1 MCGIVGVFRTHENCD
16 ADRLIRMRDALTHR
30 GPDDAGLMTDGTL
43 GLAQRRLSII
53 DLSPL
58 GHQPMVT
65 EDGRYSI
72 VYNGEIYNYPELRA
86 GLEARGVKFV
96 SQSDTEV
103 ILKLHV
109 ADGDGAVEKL
119 NGIFAYAIWDKLERR
134 LLLARD
140 RAGIKPL
147 YLAQTSQGIAFASE
161 IKALF
166 HSGLV
171 TPAINEKR
179 LAEFL
184 VFRQVAGNENLFAG
198 IEVLPPGHTMVVRD
212 GRAEP
217 AHRYWTVRS
226 QPPKF
231 AGTFADATDALDA
244 LLNRAVQRQLMS
256 DVPLGTFCSG
266 GIDSSLTT
274 VIAARHMSRAINT
287 FSVGF
292 HEADF
297 DESVYARM
305 ASKAAGSTHHELKI
319 DEAEFTALLPKLIE
333 HHDLPLN
340 FANSVHIYAIS
351 KLARQHVTVVLT
363 GEGADELFGGYP
375 RYYIPRLLEPFQK
388 LPGALRGTL
397 LSLLKAAPDH
407 RMRKLAAFA
416 GRDRDDVLLYNCTG
430 VDPALARRLLG
441 RRGEMPLEFRLDCI
455 RDARARGL
463 DEVSALAELDFQT
476 YLVSILNR
484 QDKMSMATSIES
496 RVPFLD
502 NEIIDFARGLPR
514 EYRQTL
520 RHRKRVLKAVAL
532 RYLPAEIVHRR
543 KSGFGVP
550 LKNWF
555 AGSGPMGKLLDEA
568 ANSTAIGELMDASH
582 LRTVIADHRA
592 GRADYSEML
601 WSVVNLRLWR
611 QAFGA

>member
-1 MCGIVGVFRTHENCD
+1 MCGIVGVFRTRENCD
-16 ADRLIRMRDALTHR
+16 ADRLTRMRDALVHR
-30 GPDDAGLMTDGTL
+30 GPDDAGSMIDGPL

-58 GHQPMVT
+58 GHQPMST

-72 VYNGEIYNYPELRA
+72 VYNGEVYNYQELRA
-86 GLEARGVKFV
+86 ELEARGVSFV
-96 SQSDTEV
+96 SHSDTEV

-109 ADGDGAVEKL
+109 ADGDGAVERL
-119 NGIFAYAIWDKLERR
+119 NGIFAYAIWDRLERR

-147 YLAQTSQGIAFASE
+147 YVAQNGHGIAFASE

-166 HSGLV
+166 HSGFVEPSL
-171 TPAINEKR
+171 NEKR

-198 IEVLPPGHTMVVRD
+198 IEVLPPGHTMVVRE

-217 AHRYWTVRS
+217 PRRYWTVRAA
-226 QPPKF
+226 PPRF
-231 AGTFADATDALDA
+231 TGSFEEAANQLDT
-244 LLNRAVQRQLMS
+244 LLNRAVKRQLMS

-274 VIAARHMSRAINT
+274 AIAARHMSRAINT

-319 DEAEFTALLPKLIE
+319 DETEFAGLLPKLIE

-375 RYYIPRLLEPFQK
+375 RYYIPRLLEPFVR
-388 LPGALRGTL
+388 LPGALRGGL
-397 LSLLKAAPDH
+397 LSLLKALPDH

-416 GRDRDDVLLYNCTG
+416 GRDRDDVLLFNCTG
-430 VDPALARRLLG
+430 VDPALVRGLLG
-441 RRGEMPLEFRLDCI
+441 RRGDMPLEFRLDCI

-502 NEIIDFARGLPR
+502 NEVIDFARGLPR

-532 RYLPAEIVHRR
+532 RYLPADIVHRR

-550 LKNWF
+550 LKPWF
-555 AGSGPMGKLLDEA
+555 AAQGPMGKLLDEA
-568 ANSTAIGELMDASH
+568 ANSSAIGELLDAGQ
-582 LRTVIADHRA
+582 LRTLVADHRA
-592 GRADYSEML
+592 GRADYSEVL
-601 WSVVNLRLWR
+601 WSVLNLRLWR
-611 QAFGA
+611 QAFSV